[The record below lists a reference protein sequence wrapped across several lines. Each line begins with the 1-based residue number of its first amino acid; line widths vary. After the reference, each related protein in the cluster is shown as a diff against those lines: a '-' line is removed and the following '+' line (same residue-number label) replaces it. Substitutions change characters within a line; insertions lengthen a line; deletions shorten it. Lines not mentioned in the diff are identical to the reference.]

1 MEKHIQNRSAG
12 KNCRTDWA
20 QTIGLIAF
28 DADDTLWD
36 NQGHFNAVEKAYCRL
51 LSPYGTAEQVSAA
64 LFETETANMPL
75 LGYGCKAFTLSLIE
89 NAVSFSKGQI
99 TAQKLLEVE
108 QLGKSLLSLPATP
121 LPGVVDTL
129 RTLRQSG
136 RYRLVVFTKG
146 ELLDQQNKVIRSGLR
161 EFFDDVIVVS
171 DKTRHEYQRLCDM
184 FDTDVSRLLMVG
196 NSFKSDIAPV
206 LQLGGYAV
214 HIPFDKVWQHE
225 VVEEYE
231 HPRLKRLQSISELP
245 SLLAI

>member
-1 MEKHIQNRSAG
+1 MGNQIQCRNEG
-12 KNCRTDWA
+12 KDRMASWA
-20 QTIGLIAF
+20 STVGLIAF

-36 NQGHFNAVEKAYCRL
+36 NQGHFDAVEQAYCRL

-64 LFETETANMPL
+64 LFETETANMSL

-99 TAQKLLEVE
+99 TTRKLLEVE
-108 QLGKSLLSLPATP
+108 QLGKSLLSLPVTP
-121 LPGVVDTL
+121 LAGVVNAL
-129 RTLRQSG
+129 RALRQIG

-161 EFFDDVIVVS
+161 AFFDDVIVVS

-231 HPRLKRLQSISELP
+231 HPRLRRLQSISDLP

>member
-1 MEKHIQNRSAG
+1 MEKHIQCRNEG
-12 KNCRTDWA
+12 KASQADWA
-20 QTIGLIAF
+20 SEVGLIAF

-36 NQGHFNAVEKAYCRL
+36 NQGHFDAVEKAYCRL

-89 NAVSFSKGQI
+89 NAVTFSKGQI
-99 TAQKLLEVE
+99 TAHQLLEVE

-121 LPGVVDTL
+121 LPGVVDAL
-129 RTLRQSG
+129 KALRQSG

-161 EFFDDVIVVS
+161 SFFDDVIVVS
-171 DKTRHEYQRLCDM
+171 DKTRHEYQRLCAM
-184 FDTDVSRLLMVG
+184 FDTGVSRLLMVG

-225 VVEEYE
+225 VVEEYD
-231 HPRLKRLQSISELP
+231 HPRLRRLQSINELP

>member
-1 MEKHIQNRSAG
+1 MENHIQCRNEGKDRMGGWASAV
-12 KNCRTDWA
+12 
-20 QTIGLIAF
+20 GLIAF

-51 LSPYGTAEQVSAA
+51 LSPYGTEEQVSAA

-99 TAQKLLEVE
+99 TAQQLLEVE
-108 QLGKSLLSLPATP
+108 QLGKSLLTLSATP
-121 LPGVVDTL
+121 LPGVVDAL

-161 EFFDDVIVVS
+161 AFFITISSIFLSRLSIFSILCGFFDS
-171 DKTRHEYQRLCDM
+171 RQRYIFFLEKQENM
-184 FDTDVSRLLMVG
+184 F
-196 NSFKSDIAPV
+196 NNI
-206 LQLGGYAV
+206 Y
-214 HIPFDKVWQHE
+214 IY
-225 VVEEYE
+225 VE
-231 HPRLKRLQSISELP
+231 K
-245 SLLAI
+245 